1 MRFVGYRCGFGLC
14 CVLALAGAPAVAQ
27 EPVAPGQMDQGR
39 IDKEPLRG
47 LMINRTMTVM
57 GWDFYKSFSEIW
69 QALYPESQDTLTVV
83 ERPTAQYGSE
93 IWVNYLDQTVFHT
106 FLSPTRSRARDESR
120 NAVEA
125 VHNNI
130 DIINAQRQ
138 FVQDADL
145 GPEEM

>member
-1 MRFVGYRCGFGLC
+1 MRFVGFRCGFSLC
-14 CVLALAGAPAVAQ
+14 CVLALAGTPAAAQ
-27 EPVAPGQMDQGR
+27 EPVPAGQMDQGR
-39 IDKEPLRG
+39 IDHEPLRG

-106 FLSPTRSRARDESR
+106 FLSPARSRARDESR
-120 NAVEA
+120 NAVEV

>member
-1 MRFVGYRCGFGLC
+1 MRFIGFRFGFSLW
-14 CVLALAGAPAVAQ
+14 CVLALVNAPVLAQ
-27 EPVAPGQMDQGR
+27 EPAAAGQVDQGR
-39 IDKEPLRG
+39 IDQEPLRG

-57 GWDFYKSFSEIW
+57 GWSFYKSFSDIW
-69 QALYPESQDTLTVV
+69 QALYPDSQDTLAVV

-93 IWVNYLDQTVFHT
+93 IWVNYLNQTVYHT
-106 FLSPTRSRARDESR
+106 FLSPTRSRAREESQ
-120 NAVEA
+120 NAVEV

-138 FVQDADL
+138 LVQDADL